1 MKPDKIGPYTLL
13 RSLGQGGMAEVWV
26 ARKAGPLGTNQ
37 LAVIKRILPQHARDQ
52 AFLTAFVD
60 EARLAVRLNHPNI
73 VRVLAVGE
81 TPEEPYLALELVDGA
96 DLEKILDGCAAQA
109 RPMAIASAVR
119 IAAEILRAL
128 AYAHSLTDENGQPL
142 EVVHRD
148 VSPPNILLDRHGAVK
163 LADFGIAKAKGL
175 LTKTRM
181 RLLKGKTPYMS
192 PEQVKGAPVDARSDL
207 FALGS
212 ILWEC
217 LVGQRLFDSGDD
229 LKNLDWVKNKP
240 VPSPAGMRE
249 GVPKEI
255 AVFTMT
261 LLQRDPARRF
271 PSAAA
276 ALAALEQAPIF
287 PEAQQADL
295 TPLVEAVA
303 KESLVNLKLPTAEL
317 ESESIRAADKKSRRK
332 RFWRFAATATLLMML
347 AGSWLAERYFQT
359 IHVSGPH
366 SVGDL
371 NGATL
376 VLQPETAGA
385 VAFWDSEPLGFMPLV
400 KKWPL
405 DGKTHELLMA
415 YPGHLPL
422 FRKWSFDRPR
432 NVDAGESLEPQ
443 TGTIRIPD
451 DFIGQVTLAGRVLG
465 AGEELTLPAG
475 SYLAQTDV
483 GRRVL
488 VKVTP
493 GEKTYTQL

>member
-1 MKPDKIGPYTLL
+1 
-13 RSLGQGGMAEVWV
+13 
-26 ARKAGPLGTNQ
+26 
-37 LAVIKRILPQHARDQ
+37 
-52 AFLTAFVD
+52 
-60 EARLAVRLNHPNI
+60 
-73 VRVLAVGE
+73 
-81 TPEEPYLALELVDGA
+81 
-96 DLEKILDGCAAQA
+96 
-109 RPMAIASAVR
+109 
-119 IAAEILRAL
+119 
-128 AYAHSLTDENGQPL
+128 
-142 EVVHRD
+142 
-148 VSPPNILLDRHGAVK
+148 
-163 LADFGIAKAKGL
+163 
-175 LTKTRM
+175 
-181 RLLKGKTPYMS
+181 
-192 PEQVKGAPVDARSDL
+192 
-207 FALGS
+207 
-212 ILWEC
+212 
-217 LVGQRLFDSGDD
+217 
-229 LKNLDWVKNKP
+229 
-240 VPSPAGMRE
+240 
-249 GVPKEI
+249 
-255 AVFTMT
+255 
-261 LLQRDPARRF
+261 
-271 PSAAA
+271 
-276 ALAALEQAPIF
+276 
-287 PEAQQADL
+287 
-295 TPLVEAVA
+295 
-303 KESLVNLKLPTAEL
+303 
-317 ESESIRAADKKSRRK
+317 
-332 RFWRFAATATLLMML
+332 WRFAATATLLMML